1 MASKTRFLVCPFLLG
16 KIKEKMNSKCLS
28 PLSIPQK
35 FTYPEDFPLAC
46 GETLQGFS
54 LVYET
59 YGQLK
64 PDKSNAIFI
73 CPALSASH
81 HAAGASDPENPQAS
95 LGWWDHY
102 IGPGK
107 PIDTNLFFV
116 VCCSNLG
123 SCFGSTGPLALNPQT
138 GKTFGK
144 SFPLVTVSDFI
155 ESQRLLKSHLGIDK
169 LFAIIGGSLGGMQAM
184 YWSARYPEEIQVCVA
199 IASAP
204 WLNAQNI
211 GFNEIAR
218 QMLALSSPVNSHEQE
233 QSNGMAIARMLGHIT
248 YLSEQVMGD
257 KFGRE
262 TTGAEQFSKED
273 AIFQV
278 ESYLRYQ
285 GLKFTKQFDAYSYYL
300 MTKALD
306 LFDLRDGYASLE
318 ESLARCK
325 ASFLLISFTGDWRF
339 SARRSLE
346 IATALMNAKKR
357 VSHINIDSDYG
368 HDAFLLPNSYY
379 EAVLGT
385 YLKVQ
390 FKNA

>member
-1 MASKTRFLVCPFLLG
+1 MSSK
-16 KIKEKMNSKCLS
+16 SLS
-28 PLSIPQK
+28 PISIPQK
-35 FTYPEDFPLAC
+35 FTHPQDFPVAC
-46 GETLQGFS
+46 GETLHGFS

-59 YGQLK
+59 YGRLNK
-64 PDKSNAIFI
+64 DKSNAIFI
-73 CPALSASH
+73 CPALSAGH
-81 HAAGASDPENPQAS
+81 HAAGASDPENLEES

-107 PIDTNLFFV
+107 PIDTNVFFV

-123 SCFGSTGPLALNPQT
+123 SCFGSTGPLELNPQT
-138 GKTFGK
+138 GTAFGK

-155 ESQRLLKSHLGIDK
+155 ESQRLLKAHLGIDT
-169 LFAIIGGSLGGMQAM
+169 LFAIIGGSLGGMQAL
-184 YWSARYPEEIQVCVA
+184 YWSARYPEEIKVCVS

-218 QMLALSSPVNSHEQE
+218 QMLALPYQGNSNEKQ

-257 KFGRE
+257 KFGRD
-262 TTGAEQFSKED
+262 TTGAEKFSKEE

-278 ESYLRYQ
+278 ESYLRHQ

-306 LFDLRDGYASLE
+306 LFDLRDGYESLE
-318 ESLARCK
+318 ASLARCK
-325 ASFLLISFTGDWRF
+325 ASFLLISFSGDWRF

-357 VSHINIDSDYG
+357 VSHININSDYG

-379 EAVLGT
+379 EAVLRT
-385 YLKVQ
+385 YLAVQ
-390 FKNA
+390 YKHA